1 MNFLK
6 PVVMTKSICRVFSFK
21 GMLLLFLFTFSWSG
35 LQAQP
40 VAVFKSAEKLYI
52 STETSWYSEF
62 LLKATPEEFSRFV
75 AKADEMPETFTLEY
89 KKKRKGYWCRLKF
102 KHPADKA
109 YVLKMLRFLETDVI
123 FPEGNLAQPAEE

>member
-1 MNFLK
+1 MT
-6 PVVMTKSICRVFSFK
+6 VVTESIHKTSFS
-21 GMLLLFLFTFSWSG
+21 GGILLLLLLFLAWSDI
-35 LQAQP
+35 QSQP
-40 VAVFKSAEKLYI
+40 LVIFKSVENIYI

-62 LLKATPEEFSRFV
+62 LLKATPQEFSRFE

-89 KKKRKGYWCRLKF
+89 KKKRKGYWCRLIF

-109 YVLKMLRFLETDVI
+109 YVLKMLRFLETEVI